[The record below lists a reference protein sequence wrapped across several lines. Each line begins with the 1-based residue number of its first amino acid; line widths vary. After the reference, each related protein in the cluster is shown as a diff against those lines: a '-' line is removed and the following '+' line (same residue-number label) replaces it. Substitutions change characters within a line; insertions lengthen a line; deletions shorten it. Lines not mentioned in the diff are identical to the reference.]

1 MVYKVQRGDTIKKVT
16 GLMNMNWQTL
26 RKLNPGAVG
35 RSSRT
40 GRWFLK
46 EGAVIRGEKDFQAIV
61 HRKKEDFTTFP
72 VPEPKV
78 REKTEDWIEYTIK
91 PGDTLWALAVKRFH
105 VNVQDLIRDNGIQD
119 PRKIR
124 PGQTLRIRRP
134 AYPKEQVVIASWY
147 GKSHH
152 GKVMANGEFFNM
164 YGNTIAH
171 KKLPLGTRVELVNP
185 LTGERAR
192 AVVTDRGPYVKGRD
206 VDLSYALARKLSLL
220 KKGVGKL
227 TMRIIG

>member
-72 VPEPKV
+72 V
-78 REKTEDWIEYTIK
+78 
-91 PGDTLWALAVKRFH
+91 AVKRFH